1 MTGLDQ
7 DMMQKN
13 LTCKNTKEAKKNM
26 FWFSITLVPV
36 NLIFLSLGA
45 LLYIYANSKG
55 ISAPERADLLY
66 PLIALDSGLPI
77 GLGIVFMIGL
87 IASAYSSADSALT
100 SLTTSFS
107 IDILDIERKYK
118 KTKQIELRKKI
129 HILFSAILAITII
142 IFDLISND
150 SVIKLLFDAAGYT
163 YGPLLGLYAFG
174 LFTKFNIDDKKS
186 IYILIAAPILTFAIK
201 YLSIILN
208 SPYQIG
214 FELLILNG
222 LISFVGLYLI
232 RKKA

>member
-1 MTGLDQ
+1 
-7 DMMQKN
+7 
-13 LTCKNTKEAKKNM
+13 
-26 FWFSITLVPV
+26 
-36 NLIFLSLGA
+36 
-45 LLYIYANSKG
+45 
-55 ISAPERADLLY
+55 
-66 PLIALDSGLPI
+66 
-77 GLGIVFMIGL
+77 
-87 IASAYSSADSALT
+87 
-100 SLTTSFS
+100 
-107 IDILDIERKYK
+107 
-118 KTKQIELRKKI
+118 
-129 HILFSAILAITII
+129 
-142 IFDLISND
+142 
-150 SVIKLLFDAAGYT
+150 VIKLLFDAAGYT